1 MDENGNLD
9 ELSRQLEMLE
19 DLPTEDI
26 LADALGVQNTPVQ
39 QVQPQVGVPQTPEN
53 PLNQGVVTNN
63 IIPNTVQQVPMQ
75 PQPQGVTTTT
85 TGTVPVQQVVQEQA
99 NQQAQAQVVQPS
111 TTQIPTV
118 GLSQPVQQMTSQV
131 SDLSIFDND
140 DDEPVF
146 VNIGEV
152 VQESKVP
159 FVDLKPG
166 ETTRIMIF
174 TKQMLTVHTHFIKDI
189 GSIRCLSKRDERGYV
204 VDKAPCCMFKDDEGK
219 EMYAKIRRILPVIEY
234 PVSKDGKSFIANA
247 KPQLKFMVISLN
259 DMKSLDAILSN
270 EENAKA
276 AMGFDFLVTI
286 DKDDR
291 WKTKVFSSTFNT
303 IRGQFAEDIKAEI
316 SKCTKELMLEA
327 RDEKFRKV
335 PAEKIQQALIKSQT
349 TDAMAANM
357 MNQQTPTLDSLL
369 Q

>member
-1 MDENGNLD
+1 MDENTNLD

-19 DLPTEDI
+19 DLPTEDV
-26 LADALGVQNTPVQ
+26 LAEALGVQ
-39 QVQPQVGVPQTPEN
+39 QVGVPQTPEN
-53 PLNQGVVTNN
+53 PTNAGVVTNN
-63 IIPNTVQQVPMQ
+63 IMPNTMQQVPMQ
-75 PQPQGVTTTT
+75 PQPERITTTT
-85 TGTVPVQQVVQEQA
+85 IGTIPVQQAQA
-99 NQQAQAQVVQPS
+99 NQQAKAQVVQQ
-111 TTQIPTV
+111 TTTV
-118 GLSQPVQQMTSQV
+118 PNTVQQMTSQV
-131 SDLSIFDND
+131 ITPVENLSIFDNE

-174 TKQMLTVHTHFIKDI
+174 TKQMLTVHTHYIKDI

-349 TDAMAANM
+349 TNAMAANM